1 MSSAALGGI
10 NATRLSNTTAATAAA
25 PNASAD
31 AGGSVANPYATLN
44 SGDFVEL
51 MLTEL
56 TNQDPFE
63 PTDTKAILDQ
73 VSGLRDI
80 ESSLQLQTT
89 LEDLTLS
96 NGLASAGT
104 LIGKPVTGL
113 DLSNDELSGTV
124 RSVRLNDGTPTLAL
138 DSGRTLPLD
147 RVTQIGNAATDADPD
162 AGATANA
169 TAPASVP

>member
-10 NATRLSNTTAATAAA
+10 TAANLNPTPAA
-25 PNASAD
+25 PAPVQNSD
-31 AGGSVANPYATLN
+31 GSVTNPYATLN
-44 SGDFVEL
+44 SSEFVEL

-63 PTDTKAILDQ
+63 PTDTQAILDQ

-80 ESSLQLQTT
+80 EASLDLQTT

-104 LIGKPVTGL
+104 LIGKPIAGL
-113 DLSNDELSGTV
+113 DLNNDELTGTV
-124 RSVRLNDGTPTLAL
+124 QSVRLNDGSPTLAL

-147 RVTQIGNAATDADPD
+147 RVTRIGTDA
-162 AGATANA
+162 AEATA
-169 TAPASVP
+169 APTE